1 MSAVDSQADTT
12 RWVGEALERF
22 GGPLEHYAQRLTG
35 DPDRARDAVQET
47 FLWLCRQDPG
57 SLNGNLRERLY
68 TVCRSRAIDAHR
80 KDRRLRSATLALA
93 QKEALTPEPNAL
105 AEHKEDGARMREA
118 LTRLPALQQEV
129 VRLKFQHGLSYRE
142 IARVTGRSVTN
153 VGFILHKAMQAM
165 RNELQGRGVSGE
177 GRGEN
182 NSEPKRTDN
191 SGRNGA
197 RRVAE
202 DGESNAARA

>member
-35 DPDRARDAVQET
+35 DPERARDAVQET
-47 FLWLCRQDPG
+47 FLWLCRQEPG

-80 KDRRLRSATLALA
+80 KDRRLRSATAVVE
-93 QKEALTPEPNAL
+93 QKQAPAPEPNAL
-105 AEHKEDGARMREA
+105 AEQREDGARMREA
-118 LTRLPALQQEV
+118 LVKLPELQQEV

-153 VGFILHKAMQAM
+153 VGFILHKAMHAM
-165 RNELQGRGVSGE
+165 RNEMKGREEKETANFDANPTDSSG
-177 GRGEN
+177 
-182 NSEPKRTDN
+182 RTD
-191 SGRNGA
+191 A